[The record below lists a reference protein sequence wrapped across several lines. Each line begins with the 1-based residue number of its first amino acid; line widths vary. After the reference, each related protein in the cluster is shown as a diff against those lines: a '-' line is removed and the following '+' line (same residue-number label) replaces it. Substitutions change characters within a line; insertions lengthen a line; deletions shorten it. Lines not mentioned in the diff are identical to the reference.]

1 MPFFLPG
8 LIISAIVGIGG
19 FLILTFLAIEITP
32 AVAFIVSSLIT
43 GLSVTVFNN
52 NVPGDA
58 DTDADADTEDKDNEE
73 QSDDFTTLYVG
84 NLPYR
89 VNEQAVKTHFMEIT
103 NVKSVRLLRDRK
115 TGKRKGFG
123 FIEVPSNETDKVI
136 QKFNDSEFED
146 RTLKVRIAKDRA
158 RDE

>member
-32 AVAFIVSSLIT
+32 AAAFIVSSLIT
-43 GLSVTVFNN
+43 GLSVIFFNN
-52 NVPGDA
+52 SSN
-58 DTDADADTEDKDNEE
+58 TDADAEIDSESDDNNDEDPN
-73 QSDDFTTLYVG
+73 DDFTTLYVG

-89 VNEQAVKTHFMEIT
+89 VNEQAVKAHFMKMT

-136 QKFNDSEFED
+136 QEFNDSEFI
-146 RTLKVRIAKDRA
+146 RGAT
-158 RDE
+158 